1 MKKKL
6 ISICLAA
13 VLAAAALTACSESA
27 QTAEQTAEAEDAA
40 KEEDAKEEAAEDAA
54 EAEAKEDAEE
64 AASPDAEEAA
74 AETAE
79 GTEEEAAQPTG
90 AVNLI
95 GEDKRDQAPA
105 EGTDFSNLKIG
116 EIESYIVDDGG
127 WCQATH
133 EGIVAAMKELGIPE
147 ENLIVLESIDDT
159 VQATTQQ
166 AAEELINEGCTL
178 IFGASTGYASY
189 LPEIAAAHPEVLFAQ
204 WGNKVDNL
212 IGYEI
217 RSYEGMFLAGYASEL
232 LSQDENTELGFSASF
247 NEFSVRTAINAY
259 ALGAQYANPEATV
272 RVASADSW
280 YDIDKETQCAQ
291 SLIDA
296 GIKYMGMEAS
306 SPAIPETCER
316 NGAFVVGYHN
326 DMSALAP
333 EAVIVS
339 HMWNFAPIF
348 KNIMINAA
356 EGTATAND
364 FYYWGGDCSKLSDF
378 AAFVPE
384 EVVGQVD
391 ALREKIESGEVQI
404 FAGEMKDN
412 AGNVIVADGEV
423 MSDEDIIFQNF
434 FVEGVTTSWT
444 AGE

>member
-1 MKKKL
+1 MKKKFL
-6 ISICLAA
+6 SICLAA
-13 VLAAAALTACSESA
+13 VLAVTVLAACASETDAVDDSKPAAEETASA
-27 QTAEQTAEAEDAA
+27 DNTAGEAEG
-40 KEEDAKEEAAEDAA
+40 
-54 EAEAKEDAEE
+54 E
-64 AASPDAEEAA
+64 AASKAEGEATGEAA
-74 AETAE
+74 GETAS
-79 GTEEEAAQPTG
+79 AAI
-90 AVNLI
+90 NLI
-95 GEDKRDQAPA
+95 PEDKMSQVPA

-116 EIESYIVDDGG
+116 EIESYIVNDGG

-133 EGIVAAMKELGIPE
+133 ESIVAAMKELGIPE
-147 ENLIVLESIDDT
+147 ENLIVLEEIDDT
-159 VQATTQQ
+159 DQATTQT

-212 IGYEI
+212 IGYEV

-232 LSQDENTELGFSASF
+232 LSMATNPELGFSASF

-259 ALGAQYANPEATV
+259 ALGAKYANPEATV

-306 SPAIPETCER
+306 SPAIPETCEK

-326 DMSALAP
+326 DMSSLAP
-333 EAVIVS
+333 KAVLNS
-339 HMWNFAPIF
+339 HMWNFTPIF

-356 EGTATAND
+356 EGTATPND
-364 FYYWGGDCSKLSDF
+364 FYYWGGECSKLSDF
-378 AAFVPE
+378 AKFVPE
-384 EVVGQVD
+384 DVVKKVSE
-391 ALREKIESGEVQI
+391 LKEKIASGEVKV
-404 FAGEMKDN
+404 FAGEIKDN
-412 AGNVIVADGEV
+412 AGNILVPEGEV
-423 MSDEDIIFQNF
+423 MSDEDIILQNF
-434 FVEGVTTSWT
+434 FVEGVSTSWK

>member
-1 MKKKL
+1 MKKKFL
-6 ISICLAA
+6 SICLAA
-13 VLAAAALTACSESA
+13 VLAVTVLAACASESESDSA
-27 QTAEQTAEAEDAA
+27 QP
-40 KEEDAKEEAAEDAA
+40 AAEPAPAA
-54 EAEAKEDAEE
+54 EATEEKDAEP
-64 AASPDAEEAA
+64 AADGTTAAAATSDGA
-74 AETAE
+74 AETA
-79 GTEEEAAQPTG
+79 AAA

-95 GEDKRDQAPA
+95 AEDQKDKTPA
-105 EGTDFSNLKIG
+105 EGTDFSGLKIG
-116 EIESYIVDDGG
+116 EIESYIVNDGG

-133 EGIVAAMKELGIPE
+133 ESIVAAMKDLGIPE

-159 VQATTQQ
+159 DQAVTQT

-189 LPEIAAAHPEVLFAQ
+189 LPEIAAAHPDVLFAQ

-232 LSQDENTELGFSASF
+232 LSQETNPELGFSASF

-306 SPAIPETCER
+306 SPAIPETCEK

-326 DMSALAP
+326 DMSELAP
-333 EAVIVS
+333 GAVLVS

-356 EGTATAND
+356 EGTATTAD
-364 FYYWGGDCSKLSDF
+364 FYYWGGECSKLSDF
-378 AAFVPE
+378 ASFVPE
-384 EVVGQVD
+384 EVVTQV
-391 ALREKIESGEVQI
+391 AGLKEKIESGEVKV
-404 FAGEMKDN
+404 FAGELKDN
-412 AGNVIVADGEV
+412 AGNVLVAEGEV
-423 MSDEDIIFQNF
+423 MPDDQIIFQNF
-434 FVEGVTTSWT
+434 FVEGVSTSWN
-444 AGE
+444 AGN